1 MRCQLVLVEGSLG
14 FESGAF
20 MWGPTLPQVDH
31 AGTFILLT
39 CPLPQF
45 PHLSPSHCLHQIRLC
60 RIKMRGYRKCFDL
73 SEGKVHHSTF
83 YYIISIVNNIFHTG
97 KTAVCCI
104 VFDFLLRGHA
114 QYFSPFIPHLF
125 PNQLSFK
132 THFQTQI
139 LRPVFHWCFS
149 NTLFLND
156 SWSTWYAFIEE
167 HISFFPA

>member
-1 MRCQLVLVEGSLG
+1 
-14 FESGAF
+14 

-39 CPLPQF
+39 SPLPQF

-139 LRPVFHWCFS
+139 LRGGVAGQFHCSGLIIHMRTYPANLLSWFAGCLVEGFKEILP
-149 NTLFLND
+149 NLNIFYFLF
-156 SWSTWYAFIEE
+156 T
-167 HISFFPA
+167 